1 MTELR
6 GTNYLGA
13 LEIELARFGEVVR
26 DLLLVKLLAN
36 VEEPEQ
42 RLKRYRT
49 LQLGLIEV
57 DNKRRDN
64 RRMCVCVCVLLLVEC
79 LPCDCWS
86 RCRGA

>member
-1 MTELR
+1 M
-6 GTNYLGA
+6 
-13 LEIELARFGEVVR
+13 EIELARFGEVVR
-26 DLLLVKLLAN
+26 DSLLVKLLAN
-36 VEEPEQ
+36 VEEAEQ

-57 DNKRRDN
+57 DKKKKGQQED
-64 RRMCVCVCVLLLVEC
+64 VCVCVLLLVEC

>member
-1 MTELR
+1 MGQT
-6 GTNYLGA
+6 T

-26 DLLLVKLLAN
+26 DSLLVKLSAN
-36 VEEPEQ
+36 VEEAEQ

-57 DNKRRDN
+57 DKQEGTTGG
-64 RRMCVCVCVLLLVEC
+64 CVCVLLVEC

>member
-1 MTELR
+1 MGQT
-6 GTNYLGA
+6 T

-42 RLKRYRT
+42 ILKRYRT

-57 DNKRRDN
+57 DKKRRDN
-64 RRMCVCVCVLLLVEC
+64 RRMCVCVCAAGRVSPVTAGPDVAVRDTRDE
-79 LPCDCWS
+79 PD
-86 RCRGA
+86 

>member
-6 GTNYLGA
+6 GTNYLGT

-36 VEEPEQ
+36 VEELEQ
-42 RLKRYRT
+42 RLKRCRT

-57 DNKRRDN
+57 DKKRRDN
-64 RRMCVCVCVLLLVEC
+64 RRMCVCVLLVEC

>member
-6 GTNYLGA
+6 GTNYLGT

-26 DLLLVKLLAN
+26 DSLLVKLLAN

-57 DNKRRDN
+57 DKKEGTTGGCVW
-64 RRMCVCVCVLLLVEC
+64 CVC
-79 LPCDCWS
+79 CW
-86 RCRGA
+86 